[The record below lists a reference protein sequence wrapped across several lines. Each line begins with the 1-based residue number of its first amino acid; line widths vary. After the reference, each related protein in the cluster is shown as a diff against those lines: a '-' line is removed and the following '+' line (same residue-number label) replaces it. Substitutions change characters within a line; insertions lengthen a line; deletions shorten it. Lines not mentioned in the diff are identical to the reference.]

1 MFRSMT
7 GYGQA
12 EVKGVRNRIAVEIR
26 SLNSR
31 YMDLNLRLPTGGW
44 ALEPKIRK
52 GIGNR
57 LRRGRIDVQVK
68 WEPLNPEEEP
78 PVELHLGRAKAYL
91 KALERLRDALGIA
104 GMVDLGLMA
113 SFQDLISSRDPSI
126 EAEEEAVQRAV
137 GLALDSLQEMKI
149 AEGKAIQRD
158 MEERLASMEQELEG
172 LGTLAKRVVEGH
184 LSRWRERLQLLMGE
198 QRLDQ
203 GRLEQEMA
211 IWVDKLDVTEELVRL
226 KSHLQQFR
234 SLMVEEDPVGR
245 RLEFLLQEM
254 HREANTLGVRANDA
268 EVSQRIAGFK
278 AQIERLREQVQ
289 NVE

>member
-1 MFRSMT
+1 MLHSMT

-12 EVKGVRNRIAVEIR
+12 EVNGVRHRIAVEVR
-26 SLNSR
+26 SVNSR
-31 YMDLNLRLPTGGW
+31 YMDLNLRLPAGGW

-52 GIGNR
+52 GIGDR
-57 LRRGRIDVQVK
+57 LRRGRIDVQVR

-78 PVELHLGRAKAYL
+78 PVELHLGKAKAYR
-91 KALERLRDALGIA
+91 KALERLRETLGVE
-104 GMVDLGLMA
+104 GVVDLGLMA
-113 SFQDLISSRDPSI
+113 SFRDLILSREPSI
-126 EAEEEAVQRAV
+126 DTEEEALHRAL
-137 GLALDSLQEMKI
+137 GLALDSLEAMRI
-149 AEGKAIQRD
+149 VEGKAIQSD

-172 LGTLAKRVVEGH
+172 LEILAKRVLEGH
-184 LSRWRERLQLLMGE
+184 LGKWRERLQILMGE

-203 GRLEQEMA
+203 GRVEQEMA
-211 IWVDKLDVTEELVRL
+211 IWVDRLDVTEELVRL

-234 SLMVEEDPVGR
+234 TLMGEDDPVGR

-254 HREANTLGVRANDA
+254 HREANTLGVKANDA
-268 EVSQRIAGFK
+268 EVSQRIAGLK